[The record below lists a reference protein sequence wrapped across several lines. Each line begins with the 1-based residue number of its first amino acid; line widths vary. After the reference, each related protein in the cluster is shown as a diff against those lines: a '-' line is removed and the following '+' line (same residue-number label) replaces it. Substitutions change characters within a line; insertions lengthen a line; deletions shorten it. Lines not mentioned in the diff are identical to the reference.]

1 MKQVLAGTASA
12 FVLGMAGAAYAQTGP
27 GPTQVP
33 SPQTNDPATQQG
45 GAEAVDVVVT
55 GIRRS
60 LETAQAVKETS
71 NQILDSVVA
80 EDIGKLPDLTAA
92 ESLARITGVQVTRN
106 AAVAQ
111 GVTVRGLSDLATTYN
126 GREVF
131 TAEGRYVQLQDFP
144 SAGVARI
151 DVYKSASADL
161 LEAGLAGL
169 IDVRSRRPFD
179 FKGTTATA
187 AINGVHW
194 YQSNRYGVEGN
205 GLFSTRW
212 DTGIG
217 EMGFLIEGSYADTKF
232 TDSARNVSQTI
243 LNRTTVLGY
252 TGQAIRYP
260 SFVNTDVNAGTR
272 YRPNGA
278 MSFQW
283 RPSPT
288 LEIYLDGLYQGYN
301 GANEPRNFQVNS
313 GDLATLSNVVLFPG
327 TNLIK
332 SVDATAG
339 GLPTGV
345 QQVNDQWTDTYQ
357 GGGGF
362 IWHKGGLKIT
372 GDAALT
378 DSTFTNHNYAFNYTT
393 TTQPARHFDFDTDQ
407 GVGGGTVTL
416 SNFDIF
422 NPALYRWTN
431 VTETGNRGHGRSVQ
445 ARLDVDY
452 QTHFPIITNVM
463 AGVRYSTRDADSY
476 TYSRTDTA
484 PANQLFTVLP
494 LTYEHAAVG
503 LRNDDADTLRS
514 WLTPSRES
522 LVANI
527 DSLRKL
533 AGQPIGRPS
542 WGDPAYT
549 SNEKTYTAYL
559 QLKYELNLGVPIDGL
574 IGVRGTRTRD
584 VIDGLARST
593 TSTGTTITPI
603 ERTKQ
608 YDDYLP
614 NFSARLKFTPNLFLR
629 LAYTK
634 SRTRPGFS
642 QLNPSLTINPAP
654 AICSTDPTS
663 ADCIRT
669 ASSGNADLKPTKSSN
684 YDASLEWYFSRSGS
698 ITVGAFRKNLNGFIN
713 TFTTDIT
720 DAEYGRLR
728 VTRPE
733 NGGSGRINGIE
744 AGARTFL
751 RASWLPHWL
760 SNVGGLVNYTYL
772 DGTSEL
778 SPSLAATL
786 PGQQRIAGLSKH
798 TFNVAGFYDDN
809 VVSARLSYNY
819 RTNFV
824 ASYGQVVDAAL
835 GAGVLSPTLP
845 VIEDGRGTLD
855 FAATF
860 TPVRNITLSFN
871 ATNILGAAAQNAR
884 IFNAQGQSYIWQTRF
899 LESVYRLGIRFRL

>member
-1 MKQVLAGTASA
+1 MKMKQVLAGTASA
-12 FVLGMAGAAYAQTGP
+12 LVLGMAGAAHAQTM
-27 GPTQVP
+27 PTQ
-33 SPQTNDPATQQG
+33 SPQTSGAAAQQS
-45 GAEAVDVVVT
+45 AADAADVVVT

-71 NQILDSVVA
+71 NQIVDSVVA

-131 TAEGRYVQLQDFP
+131 TAEGRYTQLQDFP

-179 FKGTTATA
+179 FKGTAFTA

-194 YQSNRYGVEGN
+194 YQANRYGVEGN
-205 GLFSTRW
+205 GLFTTRW

-217 EMGFLIEGSYADTKF
+217 EMGFLIEASYADTKF
-232 TDSARNVSQTI
+232 MDSARNVSQTI
-243 LNRTTVLGY
+243 LNRTTVPGY

-272 YRPNGA
+272 FRPNGA
-278 MSFQW
+278 ISFQW

-332 SVDATAG
+332 SMDATAG

-362 IWHKGGLKIT
+362 IWHKDNLKIT

-378 DSTFTNHNYAFNYTT
+378 DSTFTNHNYAFNFTT
-393 TTQPARHFDFDTDQ
+393 TTAPARHFDFDTDQ
-407 GVGGGTVTL
+407 GAGGGIVTL
-416 SNFDIF
+416 SNFDVF

-452 QTHFPIITNVM
+452 QPHIPVITDVM
-463 AGVRYSTRDADSY
+463 AGVRYSSRDADNH
-476 TYSRTDTA
+476 TYSRTDAA
-484 PANQLFTVLP
+484 PANQLFTGLP
-494 LTYEHAAVG
+494 LEYERAASG
-503 LRNDDADTLRS
+503 RRNDDADSLRD
-514 WLTPSRES
+514 WLTPTRES

-527 DSLRKL
+527 DKLRTL
-533 AGQPIGRPS
+533 AGQPTGRPG
-542 WGDPAYT
+542 WGDPVYT
-549 SNEKTYTAYL
+549 SNEKAYTGYL
-559 QLKYELNLGVPIDGL
+559 QLKYEVKLGVPIDGL
-574 IGVRGTRTRD
+574 IGVRATRTSD
-584 VIDGLARST
+584 VINGLARST

-603 ERTKQ
+603 ERSKQ

-614 NFSARLKFTPNLFLR
+614 NFSARLKFAPNFFLR

-634 SRTRPGFS
+634 SRTRPGFG
-642 QLNPSLTINPAP
+642 QLNPSLTISPAP

-669 ASSGNADLKPTKSSN
+669 ASSGNADLNPIKSNN
-684 YDASLEWYFSRSGS
+684 YDASLEWYFSRGGS
-698 ITVGAFRKNLNGFIN
+698 ITVGVFRKDLNGFIN

-720 DAEYGRLR
+720 DAEFGRLR
-728 VTRPE
+728 VSRPE
-733 NGGSGRINGIE
+733 NGGKGRINGVE
-744 AGARTFL
+744 AGARTFF
-751 RASWLPHWL
+751 RASWLPQWM

-798 TFNVAGFYDDN
+798 TFNVSGFYDDN
-809 VVSARLSYNY
+809 IVSARVSYNY
-819 RTNFV
+819 RTNFI
-824 ASYGQVVDAAL
+824 ASYGQVADPAL

-855 FAATF
+855 FAATY
-860 TPVRNITLSFN
+860 TPVPNITLSFN
-871 ATNILGAAAQNAR
+871 ATNILGAPAQNSR
-884 IFNAQGQSYIWQTRF
+884 VFNAAGQSYIWQTRF
-899 LESVYRLGIRFRL
+899 FESVYRLGIRFRM